1 MLVEQGEAVLE
12 IKPCVLH
19 WFDGI
24 ALNLTCVLR
33 SGTID
38 EDIFISKC
46 KEPIVLCNSN
56 FMACYSIEPRRYSV
70 VGVPSVSATMLI
82 KSFAKGRHDTE
93 WTCLDY
99 TPVSAPLSCNITLSA
114 PYGVKDENL
123 TTLTTVTLPFS
134 ISVTGS
140 CTYLLPNCI
149 WTYKIQGESEERVP
163 DGLTEITNTSAHC
176 NSGDQQATCTLK
188 FNRNRKL
195 RSVFHRKTKKKGD
208 DGQNEANN
216 LGRTKLITKETK
228 ILHFSETCTRVGKTQ

>member
-38 EDIFISKC
+38 EDIFISK
-46 KEPIVLCNSN
+46 S
-56 FMACYSIEPRRYSV
+56 
-70 VGVPSVSATMLI
+70 
-82 KSFAKGRHDTE
+82 
-93 WTCLDY
+93 
-99 TPVSAPLSCNITLSA
+99 